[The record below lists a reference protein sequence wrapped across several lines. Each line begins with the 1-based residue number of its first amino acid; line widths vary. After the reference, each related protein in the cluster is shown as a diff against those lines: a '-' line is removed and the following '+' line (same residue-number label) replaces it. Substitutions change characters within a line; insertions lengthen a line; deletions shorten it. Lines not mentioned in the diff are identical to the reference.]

1 MYYRHFGID
10 GPPFPL
16 TPDTER
22 FYPGAGRG
30 DILLAMQHALRDGAG
45 IIKLTGE
52 VGSGKTMLARM
63 LMERLADGAQIV
75 YLANPSLERNDI
87 HQAIALELGLRCEP
101 GLSGVQLLDRIQKR
115 LIEIHRQGRTTIV
128 FIEEAQGMPVASLE
142 EVRYLSNLET
152 SRSRL
157 LQIVLIGQPELD
169 ELLARRD
176 LRQLDDRIA
185 HGFVLPPLS
194 MNEVHDYLA
203 FRLRCAGHASG
214 DLFTPAACRMLHR
227 ASGGRLRRLHVLAD
241 KALLAAYAQGASRV
255 LPGHVR
261 RACRDREGS
270 RFPWAWVRMLA
281 ASVGA
286 AGLAGFFLFGLLSPG
301 ISIGKAVPESGT
313 VPVEQGKPE
322 TVSPEALSRA
332 AGKESTD
339 PAATDTGF
347 IDRRMAA
354 LGDLAGPGERRY
366 AIQLTVTHDRDRT
379 ALARYLSALPPEWRS
394 RLYIYP
400 VEIGGRA
407 RYSVVLGSFDS
418 LGEAREL
425 LQRLPPALAR
435 YRPYVR
441 PLAAIQLE
449 AGLARGGNHT

>member
-16 TPDTER
+16 TPDTEC

-30 DILLAMQHALRDGAG
+30 DILLAMQHALHDGAG

-63 LMERLADGAQIV
+63 LMERLADRAEIV

-87 HQAIALELGLRCEP
+87 HQAIALELGLACEP

-115 LIEIHRQGRTTIV
+115 LIEIHRQGRSTIV

-152 SRSRL
+152 SRSRM

-214 DLFTPAACRMLHR
+214 DLFTPAACRLLHR

-255 LPGHVR
+255 LPRHVR
-261 RACRDREGS
+261 RARRDREGA
-270 RFPWAWVRMLA
+270 RMPWPWLRMVA
-281 ASVGA
+281 ASLGA

-301 ISIGKAVPESGT
+301 ISIGKAVPETGRM
-313 VPVEQGKPE
+313 PVTPEASVSESAEAPETASAETKPE
-322 TVSPEALSRA
+322 
-332 AGKESTD
+332 G
-339 PAATDTGF
+339 TDTAF
-347 IDRRMAA
+347 IERRMAA
-354 LGDLAGPGERRY
+354 IDELSGAGDRRY
-366 AIQLTVTHDRDRT
+366 AIQLTVTHDRDRA
-379 ALARYLSALPPEWRS
+379 ALARYLAALPSEWRS
-394 RLYIYP
+394 LLYIYP
-400 VEIGGRA
+400 IEIDGKA

-418 LGEAREL
+418 LGEARDL
-425 LQRLPPALAR
+425 LQRLPPALLR
-435 YRPYVR
+435 YHPYVR
-441 PLAAIQLE
+441 SLAAIQLE
-449 AGLARGGNHT
+449 AGLARGGNQT